1 MCIEVQ
7 GAILFK
13 TVVKGGLLEEMTF
26 EQRCEKGEAVSSAYI
41 WEKATLAE
49 EISEQKHAWLLLC

>member
-1 MCIEVQ
+1 MCIEVCVG

-26 EQRCEKGEAVSSAYI
+26 EQRCEEGEAVSSACI
-41 WEKATLAE
+41 WEKG
-49 EISEQKHAWLLLC
+49 IPGRGNS